1 MKRGMKL
8 ISNAVLFA
16 TMLNVNLNASS
27 QEWEKIDN
35 LEKSGK
41 IEESI
46 KLKTQLIENI
56 KKDYLK
62 QYPKEELGK
71 NALERISQL
80 QPQIQEILFKCF
92 DLGIEKIKD
101 EKIQKQYTIRI
112 TTFFQGVN
120 KNSGGLE
127 EYAQKNLE
135 TLPEFAQSELYKILL
150 SFAKQ
155 SDEYIKGEI
164 EKLKKENAELDKKS
178 TELDKEIAE
187 NIRQKELWK
196 LLLGNLKSIKESK

>member
-8 ISNAVLFA
+8 VSNAVFLA
-16 TMLNVNLNASS
+16 TIVNINLYASS
-27 QEWEKIDN
+27 KDWENIDN

-41 IEESI
+41 IEESV
-46 KLKTQLIENI
+46 KLKNQLIENI

-62 QYPKEELGK
+62 QYPKEELGLK
-71 NALERISQL
+71 ALEKISQL

-101 EKIQKQYTIRI
+101 EKIQKQYTVRI
-112 TTFFQGVN
+112 TAFFQGVN

-135 TLPEFAQSELYKILL
+135 TLPQFAQSDLYKVLL
-150 SFAKQ
+150 TFAKQ
-155 SDEYIKGEI
+155 SDEFIKGEI
-164 EKLKKENAELDKKS
+164 EKEEKGAEEARKG
-178 TELDKEIAE
+178 AE
-187 NIRQKELWK
+187 EARKRSALWDV
-196 LLLGNLKSIKESK
+196 LLGQLKSIKENK

>member
-1 MKRGMKL
+1 MKRGIKL

-16 TMLNVNLNASS
+16 IMLNVNLNASS

-71 NALERISQL
+71 NAL
-80 QPQIQEILFKCF
+80 
-92 DLGIEKIKD
+92 
-101 EKIQKQYTIRI
+101 
-112 TTFFQGVN
+112 
-120 KNSGGLE
+120 
-127 EYAQKNLE
+127 
-135 TLPEFAQSELYKILL
+135 
-150 SFAKQ
+150 
-155 SDEYIKGEI
+155 
-164 EKLKKENAELDKKS
+164 
-178 TELDKEIAE
+178 
-187 NIRQKELWK
+187 
-196 LLLGNLKSIKESK
+196 

>member
-8 ISNAVLFA
+8 ISNAVLLA
-16 TMLNVNLNASS
+16 TIVNINLYASS
-27 QEWEKIDN
+27 KDWENIDN

-41 IEESI
+41 IEESV
-46 KLKTQLIENI
+46 KLKNQLIDTI

-62 QYPKEELGK
+62 QYPKEELGLK
-71 NALERISQL
+71 ALEKISQL

-101 EKIQKQYTIRI
+101 EKIQKQYTVRI
-112 TTFFQGVN
+112 TNFFQGVN

-135 TLPEFAQSELYKILL
+135 TLPGFAQSDLYKVLL
-150 SFAKQ
+150 TFAKQ
-155 SDEYIKGEI
+155 SDEFIKGEI
-164 EKLKKENAELDKKS
+164 EKEVQGQQELDKKS
-178 TELDKEIAE
+178 TELDK
-187 NIRQKELWK
+187 KSTELDKKNALWDK
-196 LLLGNLKSIKESK
+196 LLGDLKSITENK

>member
-56 KKDYLK
+56 KK
-62 QYPKEELGK
+62 
-71 NALERISQL
+71 I
-80 QPQIQEILFKCF
+80 I
-92 DLGIEKIKD
+92 
-101 EKIQKQYTIRI
+101 
-112 TTFFQGVN
+112 
-120 KNSGGLE
+120 
-127 EYAQKNLE
+127 
-135 TLPEFAQSELYKILL
+135 
-150 SFAKQ
+150 
-155 SDEYIKGEI
+155 
-164 EKLKKENAELDKKS
+164 
-178 TELDKEIAE
+178 
-187 NIRQKELWK
+187 
-196 LLLGNLKSIKESK
+196 

>member
-8 ISNAVLFA
+8 ISNAVLLA

-71 NALERISQL
+71 NAL
-80 QPQIQEILFKCF
+80 
-92 DLGIEKIKD
+92 
-101 EKIQKQYTIRI
+101 
-112 TTFFQGVN
+112 
-120 KNSGGLE
+120 
-127 EYAQKNLE
+127 
-135 TLPEFAQSELYKILL
+135 
-150 SFAKQ
+150 
-155 SDEYIKGEI
+155 
-164 EKLKKENAELDKKS
+164 
-178 TELDKEIAE
+178 
-187 NIRQKELWK
+187 
-196 LLLGNLKSIKESK
+196 

>member
-1 MKRGMKL
+1 MKL

-62 QYPKEELGK
+62 QYPKEELGIK
-71 NALERISQL
+71 ALENISQL

-120 KNSGGLE
+120 RNSGGLE

-135 TLPEFAQSELYKILL
+135 TLPGFAQSELYKILL
-150 SFAKQ
+150 TFAKQ
-155 SDEYIKGEI
+155 SDDYIKGEI
-164 EKLKKENAELDKKS
+164 EKEEKGAEEARKG
-178 TELDKEIAE
+178 AE
-187 NIRQKELWK
+187 EARKRSALWDV
-196 LLLGNLKSIKESK
+196 LLGKLKTITENK

>member
-27 QEWEKIDN
+27 QEWGKIDN

-71 NALERISQL
+71 
-80 QPQIQEILFKCF
+80 
-92 DLGIEKIKD
+92 
-101 EKIQKQYTIRI
+101 
-112 TTFFQGVN
+112 TF
-120 KNSGGLE
+120 
-127 EYAQKNLE
+127 
-135 TLPEFAQSELYKILL
+135 
-150 SFAKQ
+150 
-155 SDEYIKGEI
+155 
-164 EKLKKENAELDKKS
+164 LD
-178 TELDKEIAE
+178 
-187 NIRQKELWK
+187 
-196 LLLGNLKSIKESK
+196 

>member
-8 ISNAVLFA
+8 ISNAVLLA

-62 QYPKEELGK
+62 QYPKEELGIK
-71 NALERISQL
+71 ALENISQL

-127 EYAQKNLE
+127 EYAQKKLE
-135 TLPEFAQSELYKILL
+135 TLPQFAQSDLYKVLL
-150 SFAKQ
+150 TFAKQ
-155 SDEYIKGEI
+155 SDDFIKGEI
-164 EKLKKENAELDKKS
+164 EKEEKGAEEARKRS
-178 TELDKEIAE
+178 A
-187 NIRQKELWK
+187 LWDV
-196 LLLGNLKSIKESK
+196 LLGKLKSIKENK